1 MGSTD
6 LVNQA
11 IQGDREAFIRLIRD
25 IENSLYN
32 TAKSMLRKEEDVADA
47 IQETILNAYKS
58 VHTLREPRYFKTWL
72 FRILINECN
81 TMLSR
86 RSLSTAYAE
95 VPSEKREHSSPYDE
109 VDMREAVDRLEESKR
124 IVVVLHYF
132 EDLSL
137 RQVARCPQYFRK
149 CSENET
155 YSGKAGV
162 ISEIQKFSGGKLTCQ
177 TRLISIRN

>member
-1 MGSTD
+1 MDSTD

-25 IENSLYN
+25 IENALYN

-86 RSLSTAYAE
+86 RSLSTAYAD
-95 VPSEKREHSSPYDE
+95 VPSVKREHSNPYDE

-137 RQVARCPQYFRK
+137 RQVADAL
-149 CSENET
+149 N
-155 YSGKAGV
+155 
-162 ISEIQKFSGGKLTCQ
+162 ISESAVKMRLTRARQELYQKFKNFREVNLHVKPV
-177 TRLISIRN
+177 

>member
-86 RSLSTAYAE
+86 RALSTAYAE

-109 VDMREAVDRLEESKR
+109 VDMREAVDHLEESKR

-137 RQVARCPQYFRK
+137 RQVADAL
-149 CSENET
+149 N
-155 YSGKAGV
+155 
-162 ISEIQKFSGGKLTCQ
+162 ISESAVKMRLTRARQELYQKFKNFREVNLHVKPV
-177 TRLISIRN
+177 

>member
-1 MGSTD
+1 MDPTD

-11 IQGDREAFIRLIRD
+11 IQGDRDAFIRLIRE

-47 IQETILNAYKS
+47 IQETILKAYKS
-58 VHTLREPRYFKTWL
+58 MHTLREPQYFKTWM

-86 RSLSTAYAE
+86 RSLSTSYAE
-95 VPSEKREHSSPYDE
+95 VPAKLEVSSPYDE

-124 IVVVLHYF
+124 IVIVLHYF
-132 EDLSL
+132 EDLTL
-137 RQVARCPQYFRK
+137 RQVADTL
-149 CSENET
+149 N
-155 YSGKAGV
+155 
-162 ISEIQKFSGGKLTCQ
+162 ISESAVKMRLSRARQELYQKFKNFREVKLHVKP
-177 TRLISIRN
+177 I

>member
-6 LVNQA
+6 LVIQA

-109 VDMREAVDRLEESKR
+109 VDMREAVDHLEESKR

-137 RQVARCPQYFRK
+137 RQVADAL
-149 CSENET
+149 N
-155 YSGKAGV
+155 
-162 ISEIQKFSGGKLTCQ
+162 ISESAVKMRLTRARQELYQKFKNFREVNLHVKPV
-177 TRLISIRN
+177 

>member
-95 VPSEKREHSSPYDE
+95 VPSEKREQSSPYDE

-137 RQVARCPQYFRK
+137 RQVADAL
-149 CSENET
+149 N
-155 YSGKAGV
+155 
-162 ISEIQKFSGGKLTCQ
+162 ISESAVKMRLTRARQELYQKFKNFREVNLHVKPV
-177 TRLISIRN
+177 

>member
-1 MGSTD
+1 M
-6 LVNQA
+6 
-11 IQGDREAFIRLIRD
+11 
-25 IENSLYN
+25 
-32 TAKSMLRKEEDVADA
+32 ADA

-81 TMLSR
+81 TILSR

-137 RQVARCPQYFRK
+137 RQVADAL
-149 CSENET
+149 N
-155 YSGKAGV
+155 
-162 ISEIQKFSGGKLTCQ
+162 ISESAVKMRLTRARQELYQKFKNSREVNLHVKPV
-177 TRLISIRN
+177 

>member
-137 RQVARCPQYFRK
+137 RQVADAL
-149 CSENET
+149 N
-155 YSGKAGV
+155 
-162 ISEIQKFSGGKLTCQ
+162 ISESAVKMRLTRARQELYQKFKNFREVTLHVKPV
-177 TRLISIRN
+177 

>member
-58 VHTLREPRYFKTWL
+58 VHTLREARYFKTWL

-109 VDMREAVDRLEESKR
+109 VDMREAVDHLEESKR

-137 RQVARCPQYFRK
+137 RQVADAL
-149 CSENET
+149 N
-155 YSGKAGV
+155 
-162 ISEIQKFSGGKLTCQ
+162 ISESAVKMRLTRARQELYQKFKNFREVNLHVKPV
-177 TRLISIRN
+177 

>member
-1 MGSTD
+1 MDSTD

-25 IENSLYN
+25 IENALYN

-58 VHTLREPRYFKTWL
+58 VPTLREPRYFKTWL

-81 TMLSR
+81 TILSR

-137 RQVARCPQYFRK
+137 RQVADAL
-149 CSENET
+149 N
-155 YSGKAGV
+155 
-162 ISEIQKFSGGKLTCQ
+162 ISESAVKMRLTRARQELYQKFKNFREVNLHVKPV
-177 TRLISIRN
+177 

>member
-6 LVNQA
+6 LVNQT

-137 RQVARCPQYFRK
+137 RQVADAL
-149 CSENET
+149 N
-155 YSGKAGV
+155 
-162 ISEIQKFSGGKLTCQ
+162 ISESAVKMRLTRARQELYQKFKNFREVNLHVKPV
-177 TRLISIRN
+177 